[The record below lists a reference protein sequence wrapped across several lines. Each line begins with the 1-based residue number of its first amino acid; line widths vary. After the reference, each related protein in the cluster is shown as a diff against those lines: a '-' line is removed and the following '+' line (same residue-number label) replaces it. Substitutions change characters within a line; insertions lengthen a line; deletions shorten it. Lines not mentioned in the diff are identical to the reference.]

1 MPHPATIQ
9 NASMMMDGYSIAKTS
24 DLTTTS
30 SNATSSNS
38 NGSSET
44 LESCPALANGNPEH
58 GSGNHKVMVV
68 GVGVGIGVGV
78 PLLAALAAAL
88 LLLRKE
94 KIAKKHT
101 ETLMAQ
107 AYAAEKRQ
115 YTMSPSDHSRPPPE
129 LDGTIDPG
137 ELGTVN
143 ETRSEVGAWNRRTK

>member
-38 NGSSET
+38 TESSET
-44 LESCPALANGNPEH
+44 SDSCPTLANVSPER
-58 GSGNHKVMVV
+58 STDNHKVMAV
-68 GVGVGIGVGV
+68 GVGVGVGVGV

-94 KIAKKHT
+94 RIARKHT
-101 ETLMAQ
+101 ETLVDQ
-107 AYAAEKRQ
+107 AYAAEKRP
-115 YTMSPSDHSRPPPE
+115 YASPSDHSRPPPE
-129 LDGTIDPG
+129 LDVTNDPG
-137 ELGTVN
+137 ELDTVY
-143 ETRSEVGAWNRRTK
+143 ETRSEVGGWNRRTN